1 MRFGLDPVAGSIFPV
16 IRLRRRR
23 AALYIFTCMTANANL
38 DLIIVGGGIGGVIC
52 LKYAKDAGLKTLLLE
67 RRECIGGLW
76 RDLPS
81 WQDIQFRK
89 EDWTLGDLPL
99 SGEDQ
104 PNILRNIETW
114 AERFELSPLIR
125 LNAPVTR
132 ARPCEGGW
140 SVTTDSAAYESKF
153 LVAATGGHNRPVVP
167 QVERIDSSIAE
178 YHSSA
183 LRNPVDLQGKRVT
196 VVGGGASAYDLL
208 DLCFAHGALSVAWV
222 YRSTKWMRPTRQ
234 SKHHGVDMRR
244 LSKYQMLGLPAS
256 VVNRLINKDLRTRY
270 AKAGID
276 EIMPDGDFDVRRD
289 LLIPG
294 RPGMLRNFRRIER
307 YRGEVQSLRG
317 KTTRLSSGEEIETD
331 LLLWGT
337 GYGMDLGYLNV
348 EAISKAGS
356 LNDVSRRCY
365 SGFRSI
371 DAPRLFLLAP
381 GVIETNTSTPWAY
394 AHVAKSIMSHIAGR
408 PVFESPPRQTM
419 TNHFDLVKL
428 LAPRDR
434 ANYPFGLWYLQ
445 YLRLAMCHPRV
456 QPMPIP

>member
-1 MRFGLDPVAGSIFPV
+1 
-16 IRLRRRR
+16 
-23 AALYIFTCMTANANL
+23 MTATATL

-52 LKYAKDAGLKTLLLE
+52 LKYAKDAGLRALLLE
-67 RRECIGGLW
+67 RRERVGGLW

-104 PNILRNIETW
+104 PCILRNIEAW
-114 AERFELSPLIR
+114 IERFELSPFIR
-125 LNAPVTR
+125 LNAPVIR
-132 ARPCEGGW
+132 ARQCEGGW

-178 YHSSA
+178 YHSSG
-183 LRNPVDLQGKRVT
+183 LRSPGELQGMRVV

-208 DLCFAHGALSVAWV
+208 DLCFAHGARSVGWI
-222 YRSTKWMRPTRQ
+222 YRSTKWMRPTLQ
-234 SKHHGVDMRR
+234 PKYLGVDMRR
-244 LSKYQMLGLPAS
+244 LAKYQMLGLPAS
-256 VVNRLINKDLRTRY
+256 VVNRLINGDLRARY
-270 AKAGID
+270 AKAGIE
-276 EIMPDGDFDVRRD
+276 EIMPAASFDIRRD
-289 LLIPG
+289 QIIPG
-294 RPGMLRNFRRIER
+294 RQRMLRNFRRIER
-307 YRGEVQSLRG
+307 HRGAVQSLRG
-317 KTTRLSSGEEIETD
+317 KTIRVSSGEEIQTD

-337 GYGMDLGYLNV
+337 GYAMDLDYLGL
-348 EAISKAGS
+348 EAVSKAS
-356 LNDVSRRCY
+356 LNYVSGRCY

-381 GVIETNTSTPWAY
+381 GVLETNTSTPWAY

-408 PVFESPPRQTM
+408 PVFENAPRQTM

-428 LAPRDR
+428 LASRDR
-434 ANYPFGLWYLQ
+434 ANYPVGLWYLK
-445 YLRLAMCHPRV
+445 YLCLALCHPRA
-456 QPMPIP
+456 QPMPLP